1 MSLYAMQVANAAG
14 ARVKGSWSYLGS
26 QCQDPKMAGP
36 TRQPRVLTW
45 ADVLAAIRQVGVPGA
60 DVHGPDYTLVN
71 LRTSFYTN
79 APNIDRDLTIIG
91 YNVSVHVEP
100 STYTWHWGDGS
111 TERTDTP
118 GHPYPST
125 NVTHTYVHATT
136 DTQPL
141 QVSVDVT
148 YTARY
153 RVSGGA
159 WQAIPETLTITGQP
173 RSLPIKQASAVL
185 VANN

>member
-1 MSLYAMQVANAAG
+1 MSLYAMQVTNARG
-14 ARVKGSWSYLGS
+14 NQVNGGWSYLGS
-26 QCQDPKMAGP
+26 QCRNPKAAGP
-36 TRQPRVLTW
+36 TQQPRILTW

-60 DVHGPDYTLVN
+60 IVNGPDYTLVN
-71 LRTSFYTN
+71 LRTSFYTT
-79 APNIDRDLTIIG
+79 APNVDRNLTIIG
-91 YNVSVHVEP
+91 YGVAVHVEP

-125 NVTHTYVHATT
+125 DVTHTYLHATPEG
-136 DTQPL
+136 QPL

-153 RVSGGA
+153 RVDGGG
-159 WQAIPETLTITGQP
+159 WQDIPETLTIAGDP

-185 VANN
+185 VAVN